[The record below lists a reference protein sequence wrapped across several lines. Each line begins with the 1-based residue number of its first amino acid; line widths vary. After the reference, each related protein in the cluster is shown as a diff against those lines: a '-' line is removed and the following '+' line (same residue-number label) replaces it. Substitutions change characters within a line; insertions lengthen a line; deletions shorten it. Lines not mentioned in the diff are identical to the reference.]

1 MKSRPW
7 KASSLAPARIM
18 IKIDTIENVIAR
30 DRWRYKK
37 NDGKIMSAEI
47 IVGKPFRMRHEE
59 KESWVCPVFIETFTT
74 RVISAI
80 GAGPV
85 ESLMSAMTLVKA
97 FFDMYQ
103 DHFIERT
110 ALDQKI
116 GPQAKAQVSRRKGRP
131 PAGKR
136 AKL

>member
-1 MKSRPW
+1 
-7 KASSLAPARIM
+7 
-18 IKIDTIENVIAR
+18 
-30 DRWRYKK
+30 
-37 NDGKIMSAEI
+37 MSAEI
-47 IVGKPFRMRHEE
+47 VIGRPFRLSHEE

-85 ESLMSAMTLVKA
+85 EALLSAMTLVKA

-103 DHFIERT
+103 DHFIEKT
-110 ALDQKI
+110 DFDSK
-116 GPQAKAQVSRRKGRP
+116 GPQAKTPGSRHKGRS

-136 AKL
+136 GKP